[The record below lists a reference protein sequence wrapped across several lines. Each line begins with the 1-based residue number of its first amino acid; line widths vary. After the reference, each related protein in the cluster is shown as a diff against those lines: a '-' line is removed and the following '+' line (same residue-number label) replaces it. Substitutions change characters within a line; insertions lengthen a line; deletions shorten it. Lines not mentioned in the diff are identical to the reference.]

1 MQSFTK
7 KTKKTKHQAD
17 KQTLKLLTEIS
28 VYLSGN

>member
-7 KTKKTKHQAD
+7 KKPKKNHQAD

>member
-7 KTKKTKHQAD
+7 KKKKKHQAD